1 MTDFPHAEYEARL
14 EAANRAMQANNLDA
28 ILLASEAEI
37 RYFTGFRTQFWQ
49 SPTRPWFVILRRDQ
63 TPLAII
69 PEIGAELMARSD
81 IAEIEAWPAP
91 RPHNDGLSMLKDRL
105 SNCQRLGVLMGH
117 ETAFR
122 MPLNDLFE
130 LRAALPAEWIDAT
143 DIIRKLRMVKSE
155 REVAYIRQICGI
167 ASDGFAHVPEIT
179 NTGQSLSSVFR
190 EFKRMLLELGA
201 DDVPYLVGGVD
212 HPSYDDVISPPDD
225 RPLSDGQILMLD
237 TGATLN
243 GYFCDFDRNYAVG
256 TPTASAQRA
265 YAKLY
270 DATDAAMEMARP
282 GVRACDLF
290 AAMAKSMDTQNSDVG
305 RFGHGLGMQLT
316 EWPSLAAWDETIIR
330 ENMVLTLEPSID
342 VDGGGIMVTEEN
354 ILITDGAPILLS
366 TRAPKNS
373 PFYKSKKNDRTRRK
387 QACAILWQS

>member
-1 MTDFPHAEYEARL
+1 MTDFPRAEYEARL
-14 EAANRAMQANNLDA
+14 EAANRAMHANSLDA
-28 ILLASEAEI
+28 ILLASEAEV

-91 RPHNDGLSMLKDRL
+91 RPHDDGLSLLKDRL
-105 SNCQRLGVLMGH
+105 GNCQRLGVLMGH
-117 ETAFR
+117 ETTFR
-122 MPLNDLFE
+122 MPLNDVFE

-143 DIIRKLRMVKSE
+143 DIIRDLRMVKSD
-155 REVAYIRQICGI
+155 REIAYIRQICGI
-167 ASDGFAHVPEIT
+167 ASQGFARVPEIA
-179 NTGQSLSSVFR
+179 NAGQSLSSVFR

-225 RPLSDGQILMLD
+225 RPLSNGQILMLD

-330 ENMVLTLEPSID
+330 ENMVLTLEPSIE

-366 TRAPKNS
+366 TRAPKEL
-373 PFYKSKKNDRTRRK
+373 PV
-387 QACAILWQS
+387 L

>member
-1 MTDFPHAEYEARL
+1 MTDFPRAEYEARL
-14 EAANRAMQANNLDA
+14 EAANRAMHAKNLDA
-28 ILLASEAEI
+28 ILLASEAEV

-91 RPHNDGLSMLKDRL
+91 RPHDDGLSLLKDRL
-105 SNCQRLGVLMGH
+105 ANCQRLGVLMGH
-117 ETAFR
+117 ETTFR
-122 MPLNDLFE
+122 MPLNDVFE

-143 DIIRKLRMVKSE
+143 DIIRDLRMVKSD
-155 REVAYIRQICGI
+155 REIAYIRQICGI
-167 ASDGFAHVPEIT
+167 ASQGFARVPEIA

-225 RPLSDGQILMLD
+225 RPLSNGQILMLD

-270 DATDAAMEMARP
+270 DATDAAMELARP

-330 ENMVLTLEPSID
+330 ENMVLTLEPSIE

-366 TRAPKNS
+366 TRAPKEL
-373 PFYKSKKNDRTRRK
+373 PV
-387 QACAILWQS
+387 L

>member
-1 MTDFPHAEYEARL
+1 MTDFPRAEYEARL
-14 EAANRAMQANNLDA
+14 EAANRAMHINNLDA
-28 ILLASEAEI
+28 ILLASEAEV

-91 RPHNDGLSMLKDRL
+91 RPHDDGLSLLKDRL
-105 SNCQRLGVLMGH
+105 ANCQRLGVLMGH
-117 ETAFR
+117 ETTFR
-122 MPLNDLFE
+122 MPLNDVFQ

-143 DIIRKLRMVKSE
+143 DIIRDLRMVKSK
-155 REVAYIRQICGI
+155 REIAYIRQICGI
-167 ASDGFAHVPEIT
+167 ANQGFARVPEIA
-179 NTGQSLSSVFR
+179 NAGQSLSSVFR

-225 RPLSDGQILMLD
+225 RPLSNGQILMLD

-265 YAKLY
+265 HTKLY
-270 DATDAAMEMARP
+270 DATDAAMEIARP

-316 EWPSLAAWDETIIR
+316 EWPSLAAWDETIIE
-330 ENMVLTLEPSID
+330 ENMVLTLEPSIK

-366 TRAPKNS
+366 TRAPKEL
-373 PFYKSKKNDRTRRK
+373 PV
-387 QACAILWQS
+387 L

>member
-1 MTDFPHAEYEARL
+1 MTDFPRAEYEARL
-14 EAANRAMQANNLDA
+14 EAANCAMHANNLDA
-28 ILLASEAEI
+28 ILLASEAEV

-69 PEIGAELMARSD
+69 PEIGAELMARSN

-91 RPHNDGLSMLKDRL
+91 RPHDDGLSLLKDRL
-105 SNCQRLGVLMGH
+105 ANCQRLGVLMGH
-117 ETAFR
+117 ETTFR
-122 MPLNDLFE
+122 MPLNDVFE
-130 LRAALPAEWIDAT
+130 LRAALHAEWIDAT
-143 DIIRKLRMVKSE
+143 DIIRDLRMVKSE
-155 REVAYIRQICGI
+155 REIAYIRQICGI
-167 ASDGFAHVPEIT
+167 ASQGFARVPEIA
-179 NTGQSLSSVFR
+179 NAGQSLSSVFR

-225 RPLSDGQILMLD
+225 RPLNNGQILMLD

-256 TPTASAQRA
+256 TPTAAAQRA

-290 AAMAKSMDTQNSDVG
+290 AAMAKSMETQNSDVG

-330 ENMVLTLEPSID
+330 GNMVLTLEPSID

-366 TRAPKNS
+366 TRAPREI
-373 PFYKSKKNDRTRRK
+373 PV
-387 QACAILWQS
+387 L

>member
-1 MTDFPHAEYEARL
+1 MTDFPRAEYEARL
-14 EAANRAMQANNLDA
+14 EAANRAMHAKSLDA
-28 ILLASEAEI
+28 ILLASEAEV

-91 RPHNDGLSMLKDRL
+91 RPHDDGLSLLKDRL
-105 SNCQRLGVLMGH
+105 GNCQRLGVLMGH
-117 ETAFR
+117 ETTFR
-122 MPLNDLFE
+122 MPLNDVFE
-130 LRAALPAEWIDAT
+130 LRAALPAEWIEAT
-143 DIIRKLRMVKSE
+143 DIIRDLRMVKSD
-155 REVAYIRQICGI
+155 REITYIRQICGI
-167 ASDGFAHVPEIT
+167 ASQGFARVPEIA
-179 NTGQSLSSVFR
+179 NAGQSLSSVFR

-225 RPLSDGQILMLD
+225 RPLSNGQILMLD

-330 ENMVLTLEPSID
+330 ENMVLTLEPSIE

-366 TRAPKNS
+366 TRAPKEL
-373 PFYKSKKNDRTRRK
+373 PV
-387 QACAILWQS
+387 L

>member
-1 MTDFPHAEYEARL
+1 MTDFPRAEYEARL
-14 EAANRAMQANNLDA
+14 EAANRAMHANNLDA
-28 ILLASEAEI
+28 ILLASEAEV

-91 RPHNDGLSMLKDRL
+91 RPHDDGLSLLKDRL
-105 SNCQRLGVLMGH
+105 ANCQRLGVLMGH
-117 ETAFR
+117 ETTFR
-122 MPLNDLFE
+122 MPLNDVFE
-130 LRAALPAEWIDAT
+130 LRAALHAEWIDAT
-143 DIIRKLRMVKSE
+143 DIIRDLRMVKSD
-155 REVAYIRQICGI
+155 REIAYIRQICGI
-167 ASDGFAHVPEIT
+167 ASQGFARVPEIA
-179 NTGQSLSSVFR
+179 NARQSLSSVFR
-190 EFKRMLLELGA
+190 EFKRVLLELGA

-225 RPLSDGQILMLD
+225 RTLTNGQILMLD

-316 EWPSLAAWDETIIR
+316 EWPSLAAWDDTIIR
-330 ENMVLTLEPSID
+330 ENMVLTLEPSIE
-342 VDGGGIMVTEEN
+342 VEGGGIMVTEEN

-366 TRAPKNS
+366 TRAPKEL
-373 PFYKSKKNDRTRRK
+373 PV
-387 QACAILWQS
+387 L

>member
-1 MTDFPHAEYEARL
+1 MTDFPRAEYEARL
-14 EAANRAMQANNLDA
+14 EAANRAMHANNLDA
-28 ILLASEAEI
+28 ILLASEAEV

-91 RPHNDGLSMLKDRL
+91 RPHDDGLSLLKDRL
-105 SNCQRLGVLMGH
+105 ANCQRLGVLMGH
-117 ETAFR
+117 ETTFR
-122 MPLNDLFE
+122 MPLNDVFE

-143 DIIRKLRMVKSE
+143 DIIRDLRMVKSD
-155 REVAYIRQICGI
+155 REIAYIRQICGT
-167 ASDGFAHVPEIT
+167 ASQGFARVPEIA
-179 NTGQSLSSVFR
+179 NAGQSLSSVFR

-225 RPLSDGQILMLD
+225 RPLSNGQILMLD

-316 EWPSLAAWDETIIR
+316 EWPSLAAWDKTILR

-366 TRAPKNS
+366 TRAPKEL
-373 PFYKSKKNDRTRRK
+373 PV
-387 QACAILWQS
+387 L

>member
-1 MTDFPHAEYEARL
+1 MTDFPRAEYEARL
-14 EAANRAMQANNLDA
+14 EAANRAMQANSLDA
-28 ILLASEAEI
+28 ILLASEAEV

-91 RPHNDGLSMLKDRL
+91 RPHDDGLSLLKDRL
-105 SNCQRLGVLMGH
+105 ANCQRLGVLMGH
-117 ETAFR
+117 ETTFR
-122 MPLNDLFE
+122 MPLRDVFE
-130 LRAALPAEWIDAT
+130 LHAALPAEWIDAT
-143 DIIRKLRMVKSE
+143 DIIRDLRMVKSK
-155 REVAYIRQICGI
+155 REIAYIRQICGI
-167 ASDGFAHVPEIT
+167 ASQGFARVPEIA
-179 NTGQSLSSVFR
+179 NAGQSLSSVFR

-225 RPLSDGQILMLD
+225 RPLSNGQILMLD

-265 YAKLY
+265 HTKLY
-270 DATDAAMEMARP
+270 DATDAAMEIARP

-354 ILITDGAPILLS
+354 ILITDASPILLS
-366 TRAPKNS
+366 TRAPKEL
-373 PFYKSKKNDRTRRK
+373 PV
-387 QACAILWQS
+387 L

>member
-1 MTDFPHAEYEARL
+1 MTDFPRAEYEARL
-14 EAANRAMQANNLDA
+14 EAANRAMHTNNLDA
-28 ILLASEAEI
+28 VFLASEAEV

-91 RPHNDGLSMLKDRL
+91 RPHDDGLSLLKDRL
-105 SNCQRLGVLMGH
+105 ANCQRLGVLMGH
-117 ETAFR
+117 ETTFR
-122 MPLNDLFE
+122 MPLRDVFE
-130 LRAALPAEWIDAT
+130 LHAALPAEWIDAT
-143 DIIRKLRMVKSE
+143 DIIRDLRMVKSK
-155 REVAYIRQICGI
+155 REIDYIRQICGI
-167 ASDGFAHVPEIT
+167 ASQGFARVPEIA
-179 NTGQSLSSVFR
+179 NAGQSLSSVFR

-225 RPLSDGQILMLD
+225 RPLSNGQILMLD

-270 DATDAAMEMARP
+270 DATDAAMEIARP

-354 ILITDGAPILLS
+354 ILITDASPILLS
-366 TRAPKNS
+366 TRAPKEL
-373 PFYKSKKNDRTRRK
+373 PV
-387 QACAILWQS
+387 L

>member
-1 MTDFPHAEYEARL
+1 MTDFPRAEYEARL
-14 EAANRAMQANNLDA
+14 EAANRAMHAKNLDA
-28 ILLASEAEI
+28 ILLASEAEV

-91 RPHNDGLSMLKDRL
+91 RPHDDGLSLLKDRL
-105 SNCQRLGVLMGH
+105 ANCQRLGVLMGH
-117 ETAFR
+117 ETTFR
-122 MPLNDLFE
+122 MPLNDVFE

-143 DIIRKLRMVKSE
+143 DIIRDLRMVKSD
-155 REVAYIRQICGI
+155 REIAYIRQICGI
-167 ASDGFAHVPEIT
+167 ASQGFARVPEIAHA
-179 NTGQSLSSVFR
+179 GQSLSSVFR

-225 RPLSDGQILMLD
+225 RTLTDGQILMLD

-243 GYFCDFDRNYAVG
+243 GYFCDFDRNYAVV

-316 EWPSLAAWDETIIR
+316 EWPSLAAWDDTIIR
-330 ENMVLTLEPSID
+330 ENMVLTLEPSIE

-354 ILITDGAPILLS
+354 ILITDDAPILLS
-366 TRAPKNS
+366 TRAPKEL
-373 PFYKSKKNDRTRRK
+373 PV
-387 QACAILWQS
+387 L

>member
-1 MTDFPHAEYEARL
+1 MTDFPRAEYEARL
-14 EAANRAMQANNLDA
+14 EAANRAMHANNLDA
-28 ILLASEAEI
+28 ILLASEAEV

-91 RPHNDGLSMLKDRL
+91 RPHDDGLSLLKDRL
-105 SNCQRLGVLMGH
+105 ANCQRLGVLMGH
-117 ETAFR
+117 ETTFR
-122 MPLNDLFE
+122 MPLNDVFE
-130 LRAALPAEWIDAT
+130 LRAALHAEWIDAT
-143 DIIRKLRMVKSE
+143 DIIRDLRMVKSD
-155 REVAYIRQICGI
+155 REIAYIRQICGI
-167 ASDGFAHVPEIT
+167 ASQGFARVPEIA
-179 NTGQSLSSVFR
+179 NAGQSLPSVFR

-225 RPLSDGQILMLD
+225 RPLSNGQILMLD

-330 ENMVLTLEPSID
+330 ENMVLTLEPSIE

-366 TRAPKNS
+366 TRAPKEL
-373 PFYKSKKNDRTRRK
+373 PV
-387 QACAILWQS
+387 L

>member
-1 MTDFPHAEYEARL
+1 MTDFPRAEYEARL
-14 EAANRAMQANNLDA
+14 EAANRAMHANNLDA
-28 ILLASEAEI
+28 ILLASEAEV

-91 RPHNDGLSMLKDRL
+91 RPHDDGLSLLKDRL
-105 SNCQRLGVLMGH
+105 ANCQRLGVLMGH
-117 ETAFR
+117 ETTFR
-122 MPLNDLFE
+122 MPLNDVFE

-143 DIIRKLRMVKSE
+143 DIIRDLRMVKSD
-155 REVAYIRQICGI
+155 REIAYIRQICGI
-167 ASDGFAHVPEIT
+167 ASQGFARVPEIA
-179 NTGQSLSSVFR
+179 NAGQSLSSVFR

-225 RPLSDGQILMLD
+225 RPLSNGQILMLD

-330 ENMVLTLEPSID
+330 ENMVLTLEPSIE

-366 TRAPKNS
+366 TRAPKEL
-373 PFYKSKKNDRTRRK
+373 PV
-387 QACAILWQS
+387 L

>member
-1 MTDFPHAEYEARL
+1 MTDFPRAEYEARL
-14 EAANRAMQANNLDA
+14 EAANRAMHINNLDA
-28 ILLASEAEI
+28 ILLASEAEV

-91 RPHNDGLSMLKDRL
+91 RPHDDGLSLLKDRL
-105 SNCQRLGVLMGH
+105 ANCQRLGVLMGH
-117 ETAFR
+117 ETTFR
-122 MPLNDLFE
+122 MPLNDVFE
-130 LRAALPAEWIDAT
+130 LRAALPSEWIDAT
-143 DIIRKLRMVKSE
+143 DIIRDLRMVKSK
-155 REVAYIRQICGI
+155 REIDYIRQICGI
-167 ASDGFAHVPEIT
+167 ASQGFARVPEIA
-179 NTGQSLSSVFR
+179 NAGQSLSSVFR

-354 ILITDGAPILLS
+354 ILITDASPILLS
-366 TRAPKNS
+366 TRAPKEL
-373 PFYKSKKNDRTRRK
+373 PV
-387 QACAILWQS
+387 L

>member
-1 MTDFPHAEYEARL
+1 MTDFPRAEYEARL
-14 EAANRAMQANNLDA
+14 EAANCAMHANSLDA
-28 ILLASEAEI
+28 ILLASEAEV

-69 PEIGAELMARSD
+69 PEIGAELMARSN
-81 IAEIEAWPAP
+81 IADIEAWPAP
-91 RPHNDGLSMLKDRL
+91 RPDDDGLSLLKDRL
-105 SNCQRLGVLMGH
+105 ANCRRLGVLMGH
-117 ETAFR
+117 ETTFR
-122 MPLNDLFE
+122 MPLNDVFE

-143 DIIRKLRMVKSE
+143 DIIRDLRMVKSE
-155 REVAYIRQICGI
+155 REIAYIRQICGI
-167 ASDGFAHVPEIT
+167 ASQGFARVSEIA
-179 NTGQSLSSVFR
+179 NAGQSLSSVFR

-201 DDVPYLVGGVD
+201 DDVPYLVGGVN

-225 RPLSDGQILMLD
+225 RPLSNGQILMLD

-256 TPTASAQRA
+256 TPTASAQSA

-270 DATDAAMEMARP
+270 DATNAAMEVARP

-330 ENMVLTLEPSID
+330 KNMVLTLEPSID

-366 TRAPKNS
+366 TRA
-373 PFYKSKKNDRTRRK
+373 SKE
-387 QACAILWQS
+387 LPVL

>member
-1 MTDFPHAEYEARL
+1 MTDFPRAEYEARL
-14 EAANRAMQANNLDA
+14 EAADRAMHANNLDA
-28 ILLASEAEI
+28 ILLASEAEV
-37 RYFTGFRTQFWQ
+37 RYFTGFCTQFWQ

-91 RPHNDGLSMLKDRL
+91 RPHDDGLSLLKHRL
-105 SNCQRLGVLMGH
+105 ANCQRLGVLMGH
-117 ETAFR
+117 ETTFR
-122 MPLNDLFE
+122 MPLNDVFE
-130 LRAALPAEWIDAT
+130 LRAALHAEWIDAT
-143 DIIRKLRMVKSE
+143 DIIRDLRMVKSD
-155 REVAYIRQICGI
+155 REIAYIRQICGI
-167 ASDGFAHVPEIT
+167 ASQGFARVPEIA
-179 NTGQSLSSVFR
+179 NAGQPLSSVFR

-212 HPSYDDVISPPDD
+212 HPSYDDVISPPGD

-330 ENMVLTLEPSID
+330 KNMVLTLEPSIE

-366 TRAPKNS
+366 TRAPKEL
-373 PFYKSKKNDRTRRK
+373 PV
-387 QACAILWQS
+387 L

>member
-1 MTDFPHAEYEARL
+1 MTDFPRAEYEARL
-14 EAANRAMQANNLDA
+14 EAANRAMHANNLDA
-28 ILLASEAEI
+28 ILLASEAEV

-91 RPHNDGLSMLKDRL
+91 RPHDDGLSLLKDRL
-105 SNCQRLGVLMGH
+105 ANCQRLGVLMGH
-117 ETAFR
+117 ETTFR
-122 MPLNDLFE
+122 MPLNDVFE

-143 DIIRKLRMVKSE
+143 DIIRDLRMVKSD
-155 REVAYIRQICGI
+155 REIAYIRQICGI
-167 ASDGFAHVPEIT
+167 ASQGFARVPEIA
-179 NTGQSLSSVFR
+179 NAGQSLSSVFR

-225 RPLSDGQILMLD
+225 RPLSNGQILMLD

-270 DATDAAMEMARP
+270 DATDAAMELARP

-330 ENMVLTLEPSID
+330 ENMVLTLEPSIE

-366 TRAPKNS
+366 TRAPKEL
-373 PFYKSKKNDRTRRK
+373 PV
-387 QACAILWQS
+387 L

>member
-1 MTDFPHAEYEARL
+1 MTDFTRAEYEARL
-14 EAANRAMQANNLDA
+14 EAANRAMHANNLDA
-28 ILLASEAEI
+28 ILLASEAEV

-91 RPHNDGLSMLKDRL
+91 CPHDDGLSLLKGRL
-105 SNCQRLGVLMGH
+105 ANCQRLGVLMGH
-117 ETAFR
+117 ETTFR
-122 MPLNDLFE
+122 MPLNDVFE
-130 LRAALPAEWIDAT
+130 LRTALPAEWIDAT
-143 DIIRKLRMVKSE
+143 DIIRDLRMVKSE
-155 REVAYIRQICGI
+155 REIAYIRQICGI
-167 ASDGFAHVPEIT
+167 ASDGFAHVPEIA

-225 RPLSDGQILMLD
+225 RPLSNGQILMLD

-256 TPTASAQRA
+256 TPTESAQRA

-366 TRAPKNS
+366 TRAPKEL
-373 PFYKSKKNDRTRRK
+373 PV
-387 QACAILWQS
+387 L

>member
-1 MTDFPHAEYEARL
+1 MTDFPRAEYEARL
-14 EAANRAMQANNLDA
+14 EAANRAMHINNLDA
-28 ILLASEAEI
+28 ILLASEAEV

-91 RPHNDGLSMLKDRL
+91 RPHDDGLSLLKDRL
-105 SNCQRLGVLMGH
+105 ANCQRLGVLMGH
-117 ETAFR
+117 ETTFR
-122 MPLNDLFE
+122 MPLNDVFE

-143 DIIRKLRMVKSE
+143 DIIRDLRMVKSKLE
-155 REVAYIRQICGI
+155 IAYIHQICRI
-167 ASDGFAHVPEIT
+167 ASQGFARVPEIA
-179 NTGQSLSSVFR
+179 NAGQSLSSVFR

-270 DATDAAMEMARP
+270 DATDAAMELARP

-354 ILITDGAPILLS
+354 ILITDASPILLS
-366 TRAPKNS
+366 TRAPKEL
-373 PFYKSKKNDRTRRK
+373 PV
-387 QACAILWQS
+387 L

>member
-1 MTDFPHAEYEARL
+1 MTDFPRAEYEARL
-14 EAANRAMQANNLDA
+14 EAANRAMHINNLDA
-28 ILLASEAEI
+28 ILLASEAEV

-91 RPHNDGLSMLKDRL
+91 RPHDDGLSLLKDRL
-105 SNCQRLGVLMGH
+105 ANCQRLGVLMGH
-117 ETAFR
+117 ETTFR
-122 MPLNDLFE
+122 MPLNDVFE
-130 LRAALPAEWIDAT
+130 LRAALPSEWIDAT
-143 DIIRKLRMVKSE
+143 DIIRDLRMVKSK
-155 REVAYIRQICGI
+155 REIAYIRQICGI
-167 ASDGFAHVPEIT
+167 ASQGFARVPEIA
-179 NTGQSLSSVFR
+179 NAGQSLSSVFR

-270 DATDAAMEMARP
+270 DATDAAMELARP

-354 ILITDGAPILLS
+354 ILITDASPILLS
-366 TRAPKNS
+366 TRAPKEL
-373 PFYKSKKNDRTRRK
+373 PV
-387 QACAILWQS
+387 L

>member
-1 MTDFPHAEYEARL
+1 MTDFPRAEYEARL
-14 EAANRAMQANNLDA
+14 VAANRAMHINNLGA
-28 ILLASEAEI
+28 ILLASEAEV

-69 PEIGAELMARSD
+69 PEIGAELMARSN

-91 RPHNDGLSMLKDRL
+91 RPDDDGLSMLKDRL
-105 SNCQRLGVLMGH
+105 STCQRLGVLMGH
-117 ETAFR
+117 ETTFR
-122 MPLNDLFE
+122 MPLNDVFE
-130 LRAALPAEWIDAT
+130 LRAALHADWIDAT
-143 DIIRKLRMVKSE
+143 NIIRNLRMVKSE
-155 REVAYIRQICGI
+155 REIAYIRQICGI
-167 ASDGFAHVPEIT
+167 ASQGFARVPEIA
-179 NTGQSLSSVFR
+179 NAGQSLSSVFR

-225 RPLSDGQILMLD
+225 RPLSNGHILMLD

-243 GYFCDFDRNYAVG
+243 GYFCDFDRNYAVE
-256 TPTASAQRA
+256 TPTESAQRA

-282 GVRACDLF
+282 GVQACDLF

-316 EWPSLAAWDETIIR
+316 EWPSLAAWDETIIQ
-330 ENMVLTLEPSID
+330 ENMVLTLEPSIE

-354 ILITDGAPILLS
+354 ILITYGAPILIS
-366 TRAPKNS
+366 TRAPKEL
-373 PFYKSKKNDRTRRK
+373 PV
-387 QACAILWQS
+387 L

>member
-1 MTDFPHAEYEARL
+1 MTDFPRAEYEARL
-14 EAANRAMQANNLDA
+14 EAANRAMHINNLDA
-28 ILLASEAEI
+28 ILLASEAEV

-49 SPTRPWFVILRRDQ
+49 SPTRPWFVILRRNQ

-91 RPHNDGLSMLKDRL
+91 RPHDDGLSLLKDRL
-105 SNCQRLGVLMGH
+105 ANCQRLGVLMGH
-117 ETAFR
+117 ETTFR
-122 MPLNDLFE
+122 IPLNDLFE
-130 LRAALPAEWIDAT
+130 LRAALPSEWIDAT
-143 DIIRKLRMVKSE
+143 DIIRDLRMVKSK
-155 REVAYIRQICGI
+155 REIDYFRQICGI
-167 ASDGFAHVPEIT
+167 ASQGFARVPEIA
-179 NTGQSLSSVFR
+179 NAGQSLSSVFR

-225 RPLSDGQILMLD
+225 RPLSNGQILMLD

-270 DATDAAMEMARP
+270 DATDAAMEIARP

-354 ILITDGAPILLS
+354 ILITDASPILLS
-366 TRAPKNS
+366 TRAPKEL
-373 PFYKSKKNDRTRRK
+373 PV
-387 QACAILWQS
+387 L

>member
-1 MTDFPHAEYEARL
+1 MTDFPRAEYEARL
-14 EAANRAMQANNLDA
+14 EAANRAMHINNLDA
-28 ILLASEAEI
+28 ILLASEAEVH
-37 RYFTGFRTQFWQ
+37 YFTGFRTQFWQ

-81 IAEIEAWPAP
+81 IAELEAWPAP
-91 RPHNDGLSMLKDRL
+91 RPHDDGLSLLKDRL
-105 SNCQRLGVLMGH
+105 ANYQRLGVLMGH
-117 ETAFR
+117 ETTFR
-122 MPLNDLFE
+122 MPLRDVFE

-143 DIIRKLRMVKSE
+143 DIIRDLRMVKSK
-155 REVAYIRQICGI
+155 REIAYIRQICGI
-167 ASDGFAHVPEIT
+167 ANQGFARVPEIA
-179 NTGQSLSSVFR
+179 NAGQSLSSVFR

-225 RPLSDGQILMLD
+225 RPLSNGQILMLD

-243 GYFCDFDRNYAVG
+243 GYFCDFDRNYAIG
-256 TPTASAQRA
+256 TPTASTQRA
-265 YAKLY
+265 YTKLY
-270 DATDAAMEMARP
+270 DATDAAMEIARP

-354 ILITDGAPILLS
+354 ILITDASPILLS
-366 TRAPKNS
+366 TRAPKEL
-373 PFYKSKKNDRTRRK
+373 PV
-387 QACAILWQS
+387 L

>member
-1 MTDFPHAEYEARL
+1 MTDFPRAEYEARL
-14 EAANRAMQANNLDA
+14 EAANRAMHINNLDA
-28 ILLASEAEI
+28 ILLASEAEV

-91 RPHNDGLSMLKDRL
+91 RPHDDGLSLLKDRL
-105 SNCQRLGVLMGH
+105 ANCQRLGVLMGH
-117 ETAFR
+117 ETTFR
-122 MPLNDLFE
+122 MPLNDVFQ

-143 DIIRKLRMVKSE
+143 DIIRDLRMVKSK
-155 REVAYIRQICGI
+155 REIAYIRQICGI
-167 ASDGFAHVPEIT
+167 ASQGFARVPEIA
-179 NTGQSLSSVFR
+179 NAGQSLSSVFR

-225 RPLSDGQILMLD
+225 RPLSNGQILMLD

-270 DATDAAMEMARP
+270 DATDAAMELARP

-354 ILITDGAPILLS
+354 ILITDASPILLS
-366 TRAPKNS
+366 TRAPKEL
-373 PFYKSKKNDRTRRK
+373 PV
-387 QACAILWQS
+387 L

>member
-1 MTDFPHAEYEARL
+1 MTDFPRAEYEARL
-14 EAANRAMQANNLDA
+14 EAANRAMHANNLDA
-28 ILLASEAEI
+28 ILLASEAEV

-91 RPHNDGLSMLKDRL
+91 RPHDDGLSLLKDRL
-105 SNCQRLGVLMGH
+105 ANCQRLGVLMGH
-117 ETAFR
+117 ETTFR
-122 MPLNDLFE
+122 MPLNDVFE

-143 DIIRKLRMVKSE
+143 DIIRDLRMVKSD
-155 REVAYIRQICGI
+155 REIAYIRQICGI
-167 ASDGFAHVPEIT
+167 ASQGFARVPEIA

-225 RPLSDGQILMLD
+225 RPLSNGQILMLD

-366 TRAPKNS
+366 TRAPKEL
-373 PFYKSKKNDRTRRK
+373 PV
-387 QACAILWQS
+387 L

>member
-1 MTDFPHAEYEARL
+1 MTDFPRAEYEARL
-14 EAANRAMQANNLDA
+14 EAANRVMHINNLDA
-28 ILLASEAEI
+28 ILLASEAEV

-91 RPHNDGLSMLKDRL
+91 RPHDDGLSLLKDRL
-105 SNCQRLGVLMGH
+105 ANCQRLGVLMGH
-117 ETAFR
+117 ETTFR
-122 MPLNDLFE
+122 MPLNDVFQ

-143 DIIRKLRMVKSE
+143 DIIRDLRMVKSK
-155 REVAYIRQICGI
+155 REIAYIRQICGI
-167 ASDGFAHVPEIT
+167 ANQGFARVPEIA
-179 NTGQSLSSVFR
+179 NAGQSLSSVFR

-225 RPLSDGQILMLD
+225 RPLSNGQILMLD

-265 YAKLY
+265 HTKLY
-270 DATDAAMEMARP
+270 DATDAAMELARP

-354 ILITDGAPILLS
+354 ILITDASPILLS
-366 TRAPKNS
+366 TRAPKEL
-373 PFYKSKKNDRTRRK
+373 PV
-387 QACAILWQS
+387 L

>member
-1 MTDFPHAEYEARL
+1 MTDFPRAEYEARI

-28 ILLASEAEI
+28 ILLASEAEV

-91 RPHNDGLSMLKDRL
+91 RPHDDGLSLLKDRL
-105 SNCQRLGVLMGH
+105 ANCQRLGVLMGH
-117 ETAFR
+117 ETTLR
-122 MPLNDLFE
+122 MPLNDVFE
-130 LRAALPAEWIDAT
+130 LRAALHAEWIDAT
-143 DIIRKLRMVKSE
+143 DIIRDLRMVKSD
-155 REVAYIRQICGI
+155 REIAYIRQICGI
-167 ASDGFAHVPEIT
+167 ASHGFARVPKIAHA
-179 NTGQSLSSVFR
+179 GQSLSSVFR

-225 RPLSDGQILMLD
+225 RPLTDGQILMLD

-270 DATDAAMEMARP
+270 VATDAAMEMARP

-366 TRAPKNS
+366 TRAPKEL
-373 PFYKSKKNDRTRRK
+373 PV
-387 QACAILWQS
+387 L

>member
-1 MTDFPHAEYEARL
+1 MTDFPRAEYEARL
-14 EAANRAMQANNLDA
+14 EAANRAMHINNLDA
-28 ILLASEAEI
+28 ILLASEAEV

-91 RPHNDGLSMLKDRL
+91 RPHDDGLSLLKDRL
-105 SNCQRLGVLMGH
+105 ANCQRLGVLMGH
-117 ETAFR
+117 ETTFR
-122 MPLNDLFE
+122 MPLNDVFE

-143 DIIRKLRMVKSE
+143 DIIRDLRMVKSK
-155 REVAYIRQICGI
+155 REIAYIRQICGI
-167 ASDGFAHVPEIT
+167 ASQGFARVPEIA
-179 NTGQSLSSVFR
+179 NAGQSLSSVFR

-225 RPLSDGQILMLD
+225 RPLSNGQILMLD

-256 TPTASAQRA
+256 TPTESAQRA

-270 DATDAAMEMARP
+270 DATDAAMELARP

-354 ILITDGAPILLS
+354 ILITDASPILLS
-366 TRAPKNS
+366 TRAPKEL
-373 PFYKSKKNDRTRRK
+373 PV
-387 QACAILWQS
+387 L

>member
-1 MTDFPHAEYEARL
+1 MTDFPRAEYEARL
-14 EAANRAMQANNLDA
+14 EAANRAMHANNLDA
-28 ILLASEAEI
+28 ILLASEAEV

-91 RPHNDGLSMLKDRL
+91 RPHDDGLSLLKDRL
-105 SNCQRLGVLMGH
+105 ANCQRLGVLMGH
-117 ETAFR
+117 ETTFR
-122 MPLNDLFE
+122 MPLNDVFE

-143 DIIRKLRMVKSE
+143 DIIRDLRMVKSE
-155 REVAYIRQICGI
+155 REIAYIRQICGI
-167 ASDGFAHVPEIT
+167 ASQGFARVPEIA
-179 NTGQSLSSVFR
+179 NAGQSLSSVFR

-225 RPLSDGQILMLD
+225 RPLSNGQILMLD

-366 TRAPKNS
+366 TRAPREI
-373 PFYKSKKNDRTRRK
+373 PV
-387 QACAILWQS
+387 L

>member
-1 MTDFPHAEYEARL
+1 MTDFPRAEYEARL
-14 EAANRAMQANNLDA
+14 EAANRAMHANSLDA
-28 ILLASEAEI
+28 ILLASEAEV

-69 PEIGAELMARSD
+69 PEIGAELMARSN
-81 IAEIEAWPAP
+81 IADIEAWPAP
-91 RPHNDGLSMLKDRL
+91 RPDDDGLSLLKDRL
-105 SNCQRLGVLMGH
+105 ENCRRLGVLMGH
-117 ETAFR
+117 ETTFR
-122 MPLNDLFE
+122 MPLNDVFE

-143 DIIRKLRMVKSE
+143 DIIRDLRMVKSE
-155 REVAYIRQICGI
+155 REIAYIRQICGI
-167 ASDGFAHVPEIT
+167 ASQGFARVPEIA
-179 NTGQSLSSVFR
+179 NAGQSLSSVFR

-201 DDVPYLVGGVD
+201 DDVPYLVGGVN

-225 RPLSDGQILMLD
+225 RPLSNGQILMLD

-256 TPTASAQRA
+256 TPTASAQSA

-270 DATDAAMEMARP
+270 DATNAAMEMARP

-316 EWPSLAAWDETIIR
+316 EWPSLAAWDETIIQ
-330 ENMVLTLEPSID
+330 ENMVLTLEPSIE

-366 TRAPKNS
+366 TRAPKEL
-373 PFYKSKKNDRTRRK
+373 PV
-387 QACAILWQS
+387 L

>member
-1 MTDFPHAEYEARL
+1 MTDFPRAEYEARL
-14 EAANRAMQANNLDA
+14 EAANRAMHAKNLDA
-28 ILLASEAEI
+28 ILLASEAEV

-91 RPHNDGLSMLKDRL
+91 RPHDDGLSLLKDRL
-105 SNCQRLGVLMGH
+105 ANCQRLGVLMGH
-117 ETAFR
+117 ETTFR
-122 MPLNDLFE
+122 MPLNDVFE

-143 DIIRKLRMVKSE
+143 DIIRDLRMVKSD
-155 REVAYIRQICGI
+155 REIAYIRQICGT
-167 ASDGFAHVPEIT
+167 ASQGFARVPEIA
-179 NTGQSLSSVFR
+179 NAGQSLSSVFR

-225 RPLSDGQILMLD
+225 RPLSNGQILMLD

-256 TPTASAQRA
+256 TPTTSAQRA

-270 DATDAAMEMARP
+270 DATDTAMEMAHP

-316 EWPSLAAWDETIIR
+316 EWPSLAAWDKTILR

-366 TRAPKNS
+366 TRAPKEL
-373 PFYKSKKNDRTRRK
+373 PV
-387 QACAILWQS
+387 L

>member
-1 MTDFPHAEYEARL
+1 MTDFPRAEYEARL
-14 EAANRAMQANNLDA
+14 EAANRAMHINNLDA
-28 ILLASEAEI
+28 ILLASEAEV

-91 RPHNDGLSMLKDRL
+91 RPHDDGLSLLKDRL
-105 SNCQRLGVLMGH
+105 ANCQRLGVLMGH
-117 ETAFR
+117 ETTFR
-122 MPLNDLFE
+122 MPLNDVFE
-130 LRAALPAEWIDAT
+130 LRAALPSEWIDAT
-143 DIIRKLRMVKSE
+143 DIIRDLRMVKSK
-155 REVAYIRQICGI
+155 REIAYIRQICGI
-167 ASDGFAHVPEIT
+167 ASQGFARVPEIA
-179 NTGQSLSSVFR
+179 NAGQSLSSVFR

-270 DATDAAMEMARP
+270 DATDAAMELARP

-305 RFGHGLGMQLT
+305 RFGHGLGIQLT

-354 ILITDGAPILLS
+354 ILITDASPILLS
-366 TRAPKNS
+366 TRAPKEL
-373 PFYKSKKNDRTRRK
+373 PV
-387 QACAILWQS
+387 L

>member
-1 MTDFPHAEYEARL
+1 MTDFPRAEYEARL
-14 EAANRAMQANNLDA
+14 EAANRAMHANSLDA
-28 ILLASEAEI
+28 ILLASEAEV

-69 PEIGAELMARSD
+69 PEIGAELMARSN
-81 IAEIEAWPAP
+81 IADIEAWPAP
-91 RPHNDGLSMLKDRL
+91 RPHDDGLSLLKDRL
-105 SNCQRLGVLMGH
+105 ANCQRLGVLMGH
-117 ETAFR
+117 ETTFR
-122 MPLNDLFE
+122 MPLNDVFE
-130 LRAALPAEWIDAT
+130 LREALPAEWIDAT
-143 DIIRKLRMVKSE
+143 DIIRDLRMVKSE
-155 REVAYIRQICGI
+155 REIAYIRQICGI
-167 ASDGFAHVPEIT
+167 ASQGFARVPEIA
-179 NTGQSLSSVFR
+179 NAGQSLSSVFR
-190 EFKRMLLELGA
+190 EFKRMLLGLGA

-225 RPLSDGQILMLD
+225 RPLSNGQILMLD

-256 TPTASAQRA
+256 TPIASAQRA

-270 DATDAAMEMARP
+270 DATNAAMEMARP

-330 ENMVLTLEPSID
+330 ENMVLTLEPSIE

-366 TRAPKNS
+366 TRAPKEL
-373 PFYKSKKNDRTRRK
+373 PV
-387 QACAILWQS
+387 L